1 MADYNLK
8 PCPFCGG
15 SVEETGG
22 SCNFGKHVMTL
33 SVICR
38 GCRTK
43 YQFMAKFK
51 ENPYEE
57 TVEAWNRR
65 VDNG

>member
-1 MADYNLK
+1 MFNDGLK

-22 SCNFGKHVMTL
+22 SCNYAKNIMTL

-38 GCRTK
+38 NCGTK
-43 YQFMAKFK
+43 YQFKAKFK
-51 ENPYEE
+51 ENPYREV
-57 TVEAWNRR
+57 VEVWNRR
-65 VDNG
+65 AKDG